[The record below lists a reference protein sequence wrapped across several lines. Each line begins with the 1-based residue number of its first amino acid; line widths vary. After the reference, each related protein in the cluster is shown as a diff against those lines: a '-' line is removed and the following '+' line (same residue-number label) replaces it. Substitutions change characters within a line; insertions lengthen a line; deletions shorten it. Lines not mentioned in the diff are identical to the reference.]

1 MRVDI
6 DFINIQ
12 VEPPQAKIVT
22 VNLTDEEVAKIRA
35 GSYEDFEIIYMA
47 KALQHAYRDLGPG
60 WVHIPGPE
68 GGIRLVN
75 VH

>member
-1 MRVDI
+1 MRFDI
-6 DFINIQ
+6 DFVNI
-12 VEPPQAKIVT
+12 ETAAAKIMT
-22 VNLTDEEVAKIRA
+22 VKLTDEEVAKIRA
-35 GSYEDFEIIYMA
+35 GSYENLDVIYMA

-60 WVHIPGPE
+60 WVHIPAPE